1 MCRQI
6 EWIKKV
12 VRLCM
17 KQFET
22 DEEKRECFAA
32 MENEYR
38 QFTDA
43 EKRTIR
49 DIMMTQFE
57 VNDMI
62 YVMSVMVQYMEIED
76 FYEDIMENILR
87 GDFDGYV
94 GSMLQYQTLVWV
106 KGQYRKKRMLYKNNM
121 TKFGKMLERDY
132 PYLPLETRNR
142 ERIAIITG
150 QLLDIL
156 HSPTR
161 VILNMVYTLQKY
173 LGYEVMLFV
182 CPCNMIISTEL
193 WYNQW
198 IETSKNQFANIPI
211 EGMYRN
217 EIFHGYQ
224 IDMDE
229 RSLKEYS
236 MMLSLIHAWNPM
248 FVIDAD
254 TTNAVAG
261 LIGSFT
267 TLVSLPMST
276 ECPISE
282 GNILV
287 RSGKKDDE
295 TEKEYIDMLGDHQR
309 QLFMKETFPAFVEES
324 QAHYTRSELGLP
336 EDKFLIAVVGN
347 RLFIDLNQEFIQVM
361 QRVIKRIPDAVFVM
375 IGKENGIREYF
386 EDSIFDGHL
395 FYLGYCEDLMGVY
408 QVLDLYMNPKRAGG
422 GFSSAIALQAELP
435 VITLPDNDVAY
446 NCGDKFIV
454 QDYEEMIDT
463 VCRYA
468 SDQEFYEQ
476 QKKYAWKYKEENG
489 DEKLL
494 RYMKELLDG
503 VTKIMEEQER

>member
-1 MCRQI
+1 
-6 EWIKKV
+6 
-12 VRLCM
+12 
-17 KQFET
+17 
-22 DEEKRECFAA
+22 
-32 MENEYR
+32 
-38 QFTDA
+38 
-43 EKRTIR
+43 
-49 DIMMTQFE
+49 
-57 VNDMI
+57 
-62 YVMSVMVQYMEIED
+62 
-76 FYEDIMENILR
+76 
-87 GDFDGYV
+87 
-94 GSMLQYQTLVWV
+94 
-106 KGQYRKKRMLYKNNM
+106 
-121 TKFGKMLERDY
+121 
-132 PYLPLETRNR
+132 
-142 ERIAIITG
+142 
-150 QLLDIL
+150 
-156 HSPTR
+156 
-161 VILNMVYTLQKY
+161 
-173 LGYEVMLFV
+173 
-182 CPCNMIISTEL
+182 MIISTEL

-361 QRVIKRIPDAVFVM
+361 QRVIERIPDAVFVM